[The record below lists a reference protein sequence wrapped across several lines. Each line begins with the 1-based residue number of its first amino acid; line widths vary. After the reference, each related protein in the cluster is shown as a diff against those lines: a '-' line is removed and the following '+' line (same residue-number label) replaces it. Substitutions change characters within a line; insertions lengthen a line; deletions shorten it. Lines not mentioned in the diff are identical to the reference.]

1 MRKSTCGMSHWSND
15 CHCSDILTSSAIRAD
30 CSAILTS
37 SASRT
42 AAASCSRWRAL
53 ASSSCLLAA
62 KATVEFQIAVSLIQM
77 RRSSSRLCSSPS
89 ARICISRSRS
99 QKAVLVTTT
108 VLFGD
113 VAEGGAGDLAEGG
126 AGDDGGV
133 ESKFQASSRSHDK
146 SSCSPD
152 RSQKHL
158 ENNSSTIKIISEHV
172 SNNYKHFKQFQTISI
187 FQNISKHF
195 LKPLKQFEK
204 SNLSPESR
212 T

>member
-1 MRKSTCGMSHWSND
+1 
-15 CHCSDILTSSAIRAD
+15 
-30 CSAILTS
+30 
-37 SASRT
+37 
-42 AAASCSRWRAL
+42 
-53 ASSSCLLAA
+53 
-62 KATVEFQIAVSLIQM
+62 
-77 RRSSSRLCSSPS
+77 
-89 ARICISRSRS
+89 
-99 QKAVLVTTT
+99 VLVTTT

-113 VAEGGAGDLAEGG
+113 VAEGGAGGLAEGGAGDVAEGGDGDLAEGGAGDVAEGGDGDLAEGG

-133 ESKFQASSRSHDK
+133 GSKFQASSRSHDK

>member
-1 MRKSTCGMSHWSND
+1 
-15 CHCSDILTSSAIRAD
+15 
-30 CSAILTS
+30 
-37 SASRT
+37 
-42 AAASCSRWRAL
+42 
-53 ASSSCLLAA
+53 
-62 KATVEFQIAVSLIQM
+62 
-77 RRSSSRLCSSPS
+77 
-89 ARICISRSRS
+89 
-99 QKAVLVTTT
+99 VLVTTT

-113 VAEGGAGDLAEGG
+113 VAEGGAGGLAEGGAGDVAEGGDGDLAEGGAGDVAEGGDGDLAEGG

-133 ESKFQASSRSHDK
+133 GSKFQASSRSHDK

-195 LKPLKQFEK
+195 LKPLEQFEM
-204 SNLSPESR
+204 SNLMFEIFEMVLKLFGNCFGIV
-212 T
+212 